1 MISKNKAFSLIELSI
16 VVLIIGILI
25 SGVTQGS
32 RLIKASKLQTAKTLT
47 LSSDVNSIKDLAM
60 WLETSLD
67 NSVTIDSSSTVT
79 RWNDI
84 NPQSMSKINAYNTIP
99 GGPVYVE
106 NVINGLPV
114 IQFYLES
121 EIPANQRFG
130 ERITVDPNGLGLS
143 FLANTNYTIFVVE
156 QRVSSGSLDGKN
168 SMFLSGHGLISP
180 SINLQIGYSS
190 GKNFIW
196 DHTGVTTAVKDASD
210 WNIPVT
216 LSAAIT
222 PRIHT
227 FKFDTTKGKYYS
239 MKSNISAPYS
249 ATNADAIGKPLVSY
263 YGAAIGGMS
272 SGSED
277 LSIAEM
283 IIFTRALSTDE
294 IKSVEA
300 YLGKKYAIKIS

>member
-25 SGVTQGS
+25 SGITQGS

-79 RWNDI
+79 KWNDI
-84 NPQSMSKINAYNTIP
+84 NPQSMSKINAYNT
-99 GGPVYVE
+99 GYTLPVYVE

-114 IQFYLES
+114 I
-121 EIPANQRFG
+121 RFSG
-130 ERITVDPNGLGLS
+130 TEKNILVDPNGQGLR
-143 FLANTNYTIFVVE
+143 FLARANYTIFVVE
-156 QRVSSGSLDGKN
+156 QRVVSGSLNGKWGL
-168 SMFLSGHGLISP
+168 FLGGSETADFADLT
-180 SINLQIGYSS
+180 NLQFGYRDD
-190 GKNFIW
+190 NFVGSHG
-196 DHTGVTTAVKDASD
+196 DYNGRGFD
-210 WNIPVT
+210 WSIPVT
-216 LSAAIT
+216 LSATIT

-227 FKFDTTKGKYYS
+227 LKFDTTKGSYYS
-239 MKSNISAPYS
+239 MKSNRSAPYS
-249 ATNADAIGKPLVSY
+249 ATKADSIGKPLVIY
-263 YGAAIGGMS
+263 NGAAIGGGS
-272 SGSED
+272 NDPRSED